1 MSCIASFPRP
11 TLVCVVQLLRAF
23 RNSQVPIQEISL
35 RVLSLVGG
43 VVSTRSIEAQ
53 LQDCPF
59 EDGLM
64 VDAADIS
71 DEVWDSVALATSV
84 LSASGITL
92 DDEDISVA
100 LEAEGKIIEILLPI
114 LLPIAID
121 LLKAWLRNRQGKRG

>member
-1 MSCIASFPRP
+1 
-11 TLVCVVQLLRAF
+11 
-23 RNSQVPIQEISL
+23 
-35 RVLSLVGG
+35 
-43 VVSTRSIEAQ
+43 
-53 LQDCPF
+53 
-59 EDGLM
+59 M